1 MSRRLTQE
9 RGRSRLL
16 RFTTRRLRGRISQY
30 CRAPRDFAFLS
41 RASFAAAVGRPNG
54 VSSPLS
60 SLQGSMSRTNTILL
74 FVTKSLLEARPP
86 NPGNMILGRNLR
98 HGDDTFASHP
108 VVTFRISSPDSGIS
122 PPASEYILAKPS
134 RSPTLTIGCAFPP
147 GSISRHQQQRWDRR
161 IKRVFESCQ
170 ISEDIQES
178 NQSVFGVVLQAED
191 GIRDFT
197 VTGVRTCALPI

>member
-60 SLQGSMSRTNTILL
+60 SLQVSMSRTKASLL
-74 FVTKSLLEARPP
+74 PVTNSLLEARPP
-86 NPGNMILGRNLR
+86 NPVKIILGRNR
-98 HGDDTFASHP
+98 RQGEQTSTSQP
-108 VVTFRISSPDSGIS
+108 VAAMSISSSDSVMS
-122 PPASEYILAKPS
+122 PPASEYIRLRPS
-134 RSPTLTIGCAFPP
+134 RSPARTGGCVRSFD
-147 GSISRHQQQRWDRR
+147 SISRHQQQRWYWR
-161 IKRVFESCQ
+161 IKRILKPCLIGEK
-170 ISEDIQES
+170 IQES
-178 NQSVFGVVLQAED
+178 NQSVLGDV
-191 GIRDFT
+191 
-197 VTGVRTCALPI
+197 